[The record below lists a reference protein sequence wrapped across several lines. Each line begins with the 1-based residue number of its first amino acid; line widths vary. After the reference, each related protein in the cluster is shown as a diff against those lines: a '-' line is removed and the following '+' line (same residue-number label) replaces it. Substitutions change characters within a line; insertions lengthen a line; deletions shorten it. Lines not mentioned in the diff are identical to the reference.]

1 MSLSFALLKNSLS
14 SAGSGEKT
22 GSPGGTGEEKKNKNK
37 NNSNNNSSNN
47 NSNNNNNN
55 NNNKKKNRNKNKKE
69 RAMKSAPNALEQ
81 LHRRMAFRSGTDR
94 DRWRY
99 VIHRSEGLCP

>member
-37 NNSNNNSSNN
+37 NNS
-47 NSNNNNNN
+47 N

>member
-1 MSLSFALLKNSLS
+1 MSLSFALLKNFLS

-37 NNSNNNSSNN
+37 NNS
-47 NSNNNNNN
+47 N